1 MLKRKIIVALIDFSF
16 IKKSILLFL
25 LVVFSANKV
34 VAQTISN
41 VRIGGNQLGIHFCRG
56 SVANVTFDT
65 TGPFTGTAFRV
76 ELSDTAGVFGSPIVL
91 NTGISTTI
99 AITIPALPSSN
110 NYSIRVVRISTPTVI
125 GDTIKFITLTKPK
138 SNFTFTNDSSCP
150 GTPISFT
157 NTSAPFG
164 GSGILAYLWTLNP
177 ANLPNSNILN
187 PIVAYPPTTGNSTTT
202 YPARL
207 VVTDAFG
214 CKDTTVKNVT
224 VRHKPKANLIL
235 DPFTTPNFSFTA
247 PRTFSKCNSS
257 NPNVLTVVNPDTA
270 VYANYLIR
278 WGDTTSNYDT
288 SLFISAAQH
297 SYSFNGA
304 RDLTYIV
311 TNGNGCKDTQNII
324 VYIGTNPSIS
334 MPNPGNTTAVCLPR
348 TLPRT
353 IQFNIAG
360 FSSNSS
366 DTKYKIES
374 SEGVQDSFVH
384 PPPNVYNKNYF
395 NSSCGFTSPNPY
407 PNSFYLKIIASNS
420 CGSSTQMVEPIQI
433 SRRPKAD
440 FSISPDT
447 VVCLNN
453 NLTFTN
459 NSIRGVYIN
468 PASPSVCDT
477 SDFRIWQISPAT
489 GWSLLPGSIM
499 NGLSVTNSITVKFNT
514 VGVYQI
520 GYLVINNSSPCGNDT
535 IIKTVIVNDTSRRN
549 IFSTICR
556 NKPIIFNGQAINTA
570 GIYRDTLVNS
580 KGCDSFLYLSLTVID
595 TTRKDSFRTIC
606 KNESVVF
613 NGVSLNTSGVYR
625 DTFVN
630 SKGCDS
636 FVYLH
641 LIVNDVPT
649 TVLLDTICKNQSVVF
664 NGVSLNTSGVY
675 RDTFVNSKGCDSFLY
690 LILTVNDT
698 TRKDSFRTICKNQFV
713 VFNGVSLNTSG
724 VYRDTFVN
732 SKGCDSFLYLI
743 LTVNDTTRKD
753 SFRTICKNQF
763 VVFNGVSLNTS
774 GVYRD
779 TFVNATGCDSFLVL
793 NLTVNDTTRKDSFRT
808 ICKNQS
814 VVFNGVSLNTTGVYR
829 DTFVNSKG
837 CDSFLY
843 LILTVNDTTRKD
855 SFRTICKNQFVVFN
869 GVSLNT
875 SGVYRDTFVNSKGCD
890 SFLYLILTVNDTTR
904 KDSFRTICKNQFVV
918 FNGVSLNTSGVYRDT
933 FVNAAGCDSL
943 LVLHLTVNDTT
954 RKDSF
959 RTICKNQFV
968 VFNGVS
974 LNTTGVYRDTFVN
987 SKGCDSFLYLILTVN
1002 DTTRKDS
1009 FRTICKNQFVVFNG
1023 VSLNTSGVFRDTFVN
1038 SKGCDSFLY
1047 LILTVNDTTRKDS
1060 FRTICKNQFVVF
1072 NGVSLNTSGVYRDTF
1087 VNSKG
1092 CDSFLYLILTV
1103 NDTTRK
1109 DSFRTICK
1117 NQFVVFNG
1125 VGLNTSGVY
1134 RDTFVNSKGCDSF
1147 LYLILTV
1154 NDTTRKDSFRTI
1166 CKNQFVVFNG
1176 VSLNTSGVYRD
1187 TFVNSK
1193 GCDSLLYL
1201 ILTVNDTTRKDSF
1214 RTICRYQPITFNG
1227 QTLNTSGVYRD
1238 TFVNSKGCDSFLYLI
1253 LTVNDTTRKDS
1264 FRTICKN
1271 QFVVFNGVSLN
1282 TSGVYRDTF
1291 VNSKGCDSFLYL
1303 ILTVNDT
1310 TGKDSF
1316 RTICKN
1322 QFVVFNGV
1330 SLNTSGV
1337 YRDTF
1342 VNAAGCDSLL
1352 VLHLTVNDTTRKD
1365 SFRTICKNQFVMFN
1379 GVSLNTTGVYRDTFV
1394 NSKGCDSF
1402 LYLILTVNDT
1412 TRKDSF
1418 RTICKNQFVVF
1429 NGVSLNTSGVF
1440 RDTFVNSKGCDSF
1453 LYLILTVN
1461 DTTRKDSFRTIC
1473 KNQFV
1478 VFNGVS
1484 LNTSGVYRDTFV
1496 NSKGCDS
1503 FLYLILTVNDT
1514 TRKDSFRTICKN
1526 QFVVFNGVSL
1536 NTSGVYR
1543 DTFVNAAGCDSL
1555 LVLHLTVNDTTR
1567 KDSFRTICKNQSLV
1581 FNGQTLNTS
1590 GVYRDTLVNSKG
1602 CDSFLY
1608 LILTV
1613 NDTTRKDSFRTICR
1627 YQPITFNGQTLNTSG
1642 VYRDTLVNA
1651 TGCDSFLYLILTV
1664 NDTSRK
1670 DSFWSICK
1678 SQSVVFNGISL
1689 NTTGV
1694 YRDTFVNAAGCDSFL
1709 VLNLTVND
1717 TTRKDS
1723 FRTICKNQFVVFNG
1737 VSLNTSGVYRDTFV
1751 NAAGCDSLLVL
1762 HLTVND
1768 TTRKDSFRT
1777 ICKNQFVMFNGVSLN
1792 TSGVFR
1798 DTFVNSKGCDSFLY
1812 LILTVNDTTRKDSFR
1827 TICKNQ
1833 FVVFNGVSLN
1843 TSGVFRDTFVN
1854 SKGCDSF
1861 LYLILT
1867 VNDTT
1872 RKDSFRTICKNQ
1884 FVVFNGVSLNTSGVY
1899 RDTFV
1904 NSKGCDS
1911 FLYLILTVND
1921 TTRKDSFRT
1930 ICKNQF
1936 VVFNG
1941 VSLNTSGVYRDTF
1954 VNAAGCDSLL
1964 VLHLT
1969 VNDTTRKDSFRTI
1982 CKNQSLVFNGQ
1993 TLNTSGVYRDTL
2005 VNSKGCD
2012 SFLYLILR
2020 VNDTTRKD
2028 SFRTI
2033 CKNQTVKFNGISL
2046 NTSGV
2051 YRDTL
2056 VNATGCDSF
2065 LYLILTVNDTS
2076 RKDSFWSICKSQ
2088 SVVFNGI
2095 SLNTT
2100 GVYRD
2105 TLVNAAGCDSFLVLH
2120 LAVNDTTRI
2129 DSFRTICKNQA
2140 IIFNGQILNT
2150 SGVYRDTFLNV
2161 AGCLNFFYLHL
2172 IVNDIS
2178 TTVLLDTTCK
2188 NNPKLF
2194 NGSLLNV
2201 SGLYRDTL
2209 VNSKGCDSFI
2219 FYSLFVK
2226 DTSKFDSFY
2235 TICKNQSVLFNGVSL
2250 NTSGVY
2256 RDTLVNAIG
2265 CDSFLVLN
2273 LTVNDTTKKDSFL
2286 AVCKNKNYP
2295 VIFNGVSL
2303 IASGTY
2309 KDTLTNVKGCDSFVY
2324 LHLIVNDVSTS
2335 ILLDTTCKN
2344 YPKLF
2349 NGSLLNVSGLY
2360 RDTLVNS
2367 KGCDSFIFYSLYV
2380 KDTSKFD
2387 SFYTI
2392 CQNQSVLFNG
2402 VSLNTSGVYRD
2413 TLVNAIGCDS
2423 FLVLHLTVND
2433 STKKDSFLS
2442 VCKNK
2447 NYPVI
2452 FNGVSLI
2459 QSGTYKDTLTNVKG
2473 CDSFV
2478 YLHLIVND
2486 VSTTVLLDTTCKN
2499 YPKLFN
2505 GSLLNVSGLYRDTLV
2520 NSKGCDSFIFYSLFV
2535 KDTSKFDSFYTI
2547 CKNQSVLFNGVSLNT
2562 SGVYRDTMV
2571 NAIGCDSFLVLHLTV
2586 NEATKK
2592 DSFLAICKNKNYPII
2607 FNGQI
2612 LNTSGVYQDTLVNSK
2627 GCDSFLFLIL
2637 TVNDRTIYDTFLTI
2651 CKNYPVIFNGVSR
2664 NFPGI
2669 YKDTM
2674 VNSQGCDSF
2683 IHLHLTVMDT
2693 TRKDSFLTIFNNRLV
2708 VFNGQTLNT
2717 SGIYRD
2723 TLVNSN
2729 GCDSFLVLT
2738 LTVNDTINALAD
2750 ILLPN
2755 YFSPNGDGENDNWV
2769 LPEAIYNLY
2778 PNLKVI
2784 LYNRWGNIVWRSNG
2798 VYQNDWGG
2806 IHQKDNLPVPDGV
2819 YFYLIELVSESKKT
2833 ISGFVEV
2840 MRQ

>member
-41 VRIGGNQLGIHFCRG
+41 VRINGKISGIHFCRG
-56 SVANVTFDT
+56 SVDTVTFDT
-65 TGPFTGTAFRV
+65 TGAFTGTVFRV
-76 ELSDTAGVFGSPIVL
+76 ELSDTAGVFGSSINL
-91 NTGISTTI
+91 GQGSSTKI
-99 AITIPALPSSN
+99 AITMPALPSSN

-177 ANLPNSNILN
+177 ANPPNSNILN

-384 PPPNVYNKNYF
+384 PPPNVYIKNYF

-440 FSISPDT
+440 FKSSDT

-649 TVLLDTICKNQSVVF
+649 TVLLDTICKNQSVLFNGVSLNTSGVYRDTFVNSKGCDSFLYLILTVNDTTRKDSFRTICKNQFVVFNGVSLNTSGVYRDTFVNSKGCDSFLYLILTVNDTTRKDSFRTICKNQSVVFNGVSLNTSGVYRDTFVNSKGCDSFLYLILTVNDTTRKDSFRTICKNQSVVF

-779 TFVNATGCDSFLVL
+779 TFVNSKGCDSFLYL
-793 NLTVNDTTRKDSFRT
+793 ILTVNDTTRKDSFRT

-814 VVFNGVSLNTTGVYR
+814 IVFNGVSLNTSGVYRDTFVNSKGCDSFLYLILTVNDTTRKDSFRTICKNQSLVFKGQTLNTSGVYRDTFVNSKGCDSFLYLILTVNDTTRKDSFRTICKNQSVVFNGVSLNTTGVYRDTFVNAAGCDSLLVLHLTVNDTTGKDSFRTICKNQFVVFNGVSLNTTGVYR

-875 SGVYRDTFVNSKGCD
+875 S
-890 SFLYLILTVNDTTR
+890 
-904 KDSFRTICKNQFVV
+904 
-918 FNGVSLNTSGVYRDT
+918 
-933 FVNAAGCDSL
+933 
-943 LVLHLTVNDTT
+943 
-954 RKDSF
+954 
-959 RTICKNQFV
+959 
-968 VFNGVS
+968 
-974 LNTTGVYRDTFVN
+974 GVYRDTFVN

-1109 DSFRTICK
+1109 DSFR
-1117 NQFVVFNG
+1117 
-1125 VGLNTSGVY
+1125 S
-1134 RDTFVNSKGCDSF
+1134 
-1147 LYLILTV
+1147 
-1154 NDTTRKDSFRTI
+1154 I

-1176 VSLNTSGVYRD
+1176 VSLNT
-1187 TFVNSK
+1187 N
-1193 GCDSLLYL
+1193 
-1201 ILTVNDTTRKDSF
+1201 
-1214 RTICRYQPITFNG
+1214 
-1227 QTLNTSGVYRD
+1227 
-1238 TFVNSKGCDSFLYLI
+1238 
-1253 LTVNDTTRKDS
+1253 
-1264 FRTICKN
+1264 
-1271 QFVVFNGVSLN
+1271 
-1282 TSGVYRDTF
+1282 
-1291 VNSKGCDSFLYL
+1291 
-1303 ILTVNDT
+1303 
-1310 TGKDSF
+1310 
-1316 RTICKN
+1316 
-1322 QFVVFNGV
+1322 
-1330 SLNTSGV
+1330 GV

-1365 SFRTICKNQFVMFN
+1365 SFRTICKNQFVVFN
-1379 GVSLNTTGVYRDTFV
+1379 GVSLNTNGVYRDTFV

-1418 RTICKNQFVVF
+1418 R
-1429 NGVSLNTSGVF
+1429 S
-1440 RDTFVNSKGCDSF
+1440 
-1453 LYLILTVN
+1453 
-1461 DTTRKDSFRTIC
+1461 
-1473 KNQFV
+1473 
-1478 VFNGVS
+1478 
-1484 LNTSGVYRDTFV
+1484 
-1496 NSKGCDS
+1496 
-1503 FLYLILTVNDT
+1503 
-1514 TRKDSFRTICKN
+1514 
-1526 QFVVFNGVSL
+1526 
-1536 NTSGVYR
+1536 
-1543 DTFVNAAGCDSL
+1543 
-1555 LVLHLTVNDTTR
+1555 
-1567 KDSFRTICKNQSLV
+1567 
-1581 FNGQTLNTS
+1581 
-1590 GVYRDTLVNSKG
+1590 
-1602 CDSFLY
+1602 
-1608 LILTV
+1608 
-1613 NDTTRKDSFRTICR
+1613 ICR

-1642 VYRDTLVNA
+1642 VY
-1651 TGCDSFLYLILTV
+1651 
-1664 NDTSRK
+1664 
-1670 DSFWSICK
+1670 
-1678 SQSVVFNGISL
+1678 
-1689 NTTGV
+1689 
-1694 YRDTFVNAAGCDSFL
+1694 
-1709 VLNLTVND
+1709 
-1717 TTRKDS
+1717 
-1723 FRTICKNQFVVFNG
+1723 
-1737 VSLNTSGVYRDTFV
+1737 
-1751 NAAGCDSLLVL
+1751 
-1762 HLTVND
+1762 
-1768 TTRKDSFRT
+1768 
-1777 ICKNQFVMFNGVSLN
+1777 
-1792 TSGVFR
+1792 
-1798 DTFVNSKGCDSFLY
+1798 
-1812 LILTVNDTTRKDSFR
+1812 
-1827 TICKNQ
+1827 
-1833 FVVFNGVSLN
+1833 
-1843 TSGVFRDTFVN
+1843 RDTFVN

-2235 TICKNQSVLFNGVSL
+2235 TICKNQSVLFNGVNL
-2250 NTSGVY
+2250 NTTGVY

-2592 DSFLAICKNKNYPII
+2592 DSFLTICKNKNYPVI

-2729 GCDSFLVLT
+2729 GCDSFLLLT
-2738 LTVNDTINALAD
+2738 LTVKDTINALAD